1 MPASPH
7 VNRPDN
13 EPDSWLQRTSAALL
27 DFSRP
32 LDVKDALTLVGEA
45 AAKHRYV
52 RTAGP
57 RTPRPPYGPQ
67 DERFSELVNAA
78 VDRDPVATHRVLE
91 TIRPFVL
98 RYCRARLGRVDRS
111 FASADDV
118 VQEVCLSLVSALPA
132 YQERG
137 QPFLAF
143 VYGIAKHKV
152 ADAHRT
158 AARDRSMP
166 LAEVPDRP
174 ETAAGPEQQVVQA
187 ELKLLIDGLLATL
200 TDKQR
205 EIVVLRVMAGL
216 SSEQTADAVGSTPGA
231 VRVAQHRALA
241 RLRKLA
247 TPREP

>member
-1 MPASPH
+1 MPAYPH
-7 VNRPDN
+7 FNRPDN
-13 EPDSWLQRTSAALL
+13 EPDSWLRRTSAALL
-27 DFSRP
+27 DCSEP
-32 LDVKDALTLVGEA
+32 LDAKAALALVGKA
-45 AAKHRYV
+45 AAKHRSV

-57 RTPRPPYGPQ
+57 RTPRLPYSPQ

-78 VDRDPVATHRVLE
+78 ANRDPGATQQVLA

-98 RYCRARLGRVDRS
+98 RYCRARLGRVEWS

-132 YQERG
+132 YRERG

-152 ADAHRT
+152 ADAHR
-158 AARDRSMP
+158 AAAHDRSLP

-174 ETAAGPEQQVVQA
+174 ETAAGPEQRVLQA
-187 ELKLLIDGLLATL
+187 ELKVFIDGLLATL
-200 TDKQR
+200 PDKQR
-205 EIVVLRVMAGL
+205 EIVVLRVVAGL

-247 TPREP
+247 TLREP